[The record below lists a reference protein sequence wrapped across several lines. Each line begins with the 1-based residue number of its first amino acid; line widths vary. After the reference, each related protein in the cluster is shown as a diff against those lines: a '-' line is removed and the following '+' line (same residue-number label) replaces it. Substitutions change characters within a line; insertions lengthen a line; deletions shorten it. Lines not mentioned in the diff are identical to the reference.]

1 MDSASGGQ
9 MLGKA
14 PVALPVIRGARWF
27 GPEPGPFVLRIE
39 VRLTFGEMVAAL
51 YGVVQ
56 PDEISADEDLCG
68 NVAVTLLIEG
78 LPGIESRAAK
88 LARDEQHGCVESP
101 EFLDLCRQR
110 VTALLAS

>member
-1 MDSASGGQ
+1 MDSASDQ
-9 MLGKA
+9 MLGNA

-39 VRLTFGEMVAAL
+39 VPLRFGEMVAAL

-88 LARDEQHGCVESP
+88 LARDEQNGCVQSP
-101 EFLDLCRQR
+101 EFLASCRQR
-110 VTALLAS
+110 VAALAS